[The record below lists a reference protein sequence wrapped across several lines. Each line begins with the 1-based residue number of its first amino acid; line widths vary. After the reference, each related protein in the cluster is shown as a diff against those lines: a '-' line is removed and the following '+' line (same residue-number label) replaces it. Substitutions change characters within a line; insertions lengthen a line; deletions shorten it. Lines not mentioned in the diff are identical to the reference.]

1 MVRLI
6 PIKVKSF
13 YGLTLGTRMEFFMA
27 YIGIESFMM
36 QAASSKQ
43 RYPVFLL
50 TDVGDGII
58 SSIPINKGQKKCVN

>member
-1 MVRLI
+1 
-6 PIKVKSF
+6 
-13 YGLTLGTRMEFFMA
+13 
-27 YIGIESFMM
+27 MM

-58 SSIPINKGQKKCVN
+58 SPIPINKGQKKCFN